1 MKGLGNL
8 VDLHLLVRFA
18 LAAGTPRRLASV
30 LLGILVYL
38 LVPSREIMAASR
50 AIVDL
55 SPLVAQSTLVFPSDS
70 SEEISVIL
78 VLPLKDE
85 KAATEFVERARTP
98 RGGVYGTFLTP
109 DQFAT
114 AYGANQ

>member
-50 AIVDL
+50 AT
-55 SPLVAQSTLVFPSDS
+55 S
-70 SEEISVIL
+70 
-78 VLPLKDE
+78 
-85 KAATEFVERARTP
+85 
-98 RGGVYGTFLTP
+98 
-109 DQFAT
+109 
-114 AYGANQ
+114 

>member
-50 AIVDL
+50 AIVYL
-55 SPLVAQSTLVFPSDS
+55 SPLVAQSTLVAPTDPPKGLN
-70 SEEISVIL
+70 VII
-78 VLPLKDE
+78 VLALKAE
-85 KAATEFVERARTP
+85 KAARRPAARRHEPARQLSGEFVA
-98 RGGVYGTFLTP
+98 P
-109 DQFAT
+109 DRYA
-114 AYGANQ
+114 